1 MMKAILLY
9 KAAIPYL
16 CVPALIGTAVVT
28 HTNHKAISRQI
39 AKVHRPAPVR
49 KPPLRAAY
57 KPTARTGIE
66 TTALTVP
73 LITEPTAPVCIT
85 YGGGLSGGGGGSGG
99 IGIGGGYIGGV
110 GTTLPPVS
118 TPGTVSPVPEPSA
131 WALSIIGFALIGGA
145 MRSNRKRLPKE
156 E

>member
-16 CVPALIGTAVVT
+16 CVPALVGTAVIT

-39 AKVHRPAPVR
+39 AKVYRPAPVR
-49 KPPLRAAY
+49 KPPVRTAY

-66 TTALTVP
+66 TTAL
-73 LITEPTAPVCIT
+73 ISEPTAPVCIT
-85 YGGGLSGGGGGSGG
+85 YGGGLSGGGGSGG

-110 GTTLPPVS
+110 GGTLPPVS
-118 TPGTVSPVPEPSA
+118 TPGTTSPVPEPSA
-131 WALSIIGFALIGGA
+131 WTLSIIGFALIGGA
-145 MRSNRKRLPKE
+145 MRSNRKHKAQAR
-156 E
+156 